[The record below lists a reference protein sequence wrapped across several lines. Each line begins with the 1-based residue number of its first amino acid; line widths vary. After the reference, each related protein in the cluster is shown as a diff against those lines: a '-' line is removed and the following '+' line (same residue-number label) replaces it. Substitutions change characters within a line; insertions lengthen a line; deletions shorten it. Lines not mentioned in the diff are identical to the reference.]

1 MDLMESTKKSRI
13 EVTNALKACNWDP
26 TQAFTILMGEE
37 ISAPSTVYS
46 YQIKKWQEK
55 EAFKLIE
62 ENITR
67 SGKISVKKM
76 EKRGK
81 QEKKNEIKSE
91 NNLSQ
96 FMN

>member
-26 TQAFTILMGEE
+26 TQAFTVLIGEE
-37 ISAPSTVYS
+37 ISPPSTVYS

-62 ENITR
+62 ENVIR
-67 SGKISVKKM
+67 AGKISVNKM

-81 QEKKNEIKSE
+81 QEKKIEIKSE
-91 NNLSQ
+91 NSTGQ
-96 FMN
+96 IMN

>member
-1 MDLMESTKKSRI
+1 MESTKKSRI

-26 TQAFTILMGEE
+26 NQALTILMDEE
-37 ISAPSTVYS
+37 ISPLSTVYS

-62 ENITR
+62 ENVIR
-67 SGKISVKKM
+67 AGKISVNKM

-81 QEKKNEIKSE
+81 QEKKIEINSIG
-91 NNLSQ
+91 Q
-96 FMN
+96 IMN